1 MHYVCYHDDVYGW
14 LFHRMVI
21 QGRINNMVGVLFIAV
36 VSFFVV
42 IDMLIEINIDY
53 KKQQKL
59 MHTLEEKL
67 NERT

>member
-1 MHYVCYHDDVYGW
+1 
-14 LFHRMVI
+14 
-21 QGRINNMVGVLFIAV
+21 MVGVLFIAV